1 MVKRARV
8 TNPGP
13 KNKGVV
19 KKRKPNAISQQTVLI
34 GAAGKFA
41 PKSAEKKN
49 IDKSATLT
57 PTTAIVSPTAATL
70 LNLIPLGTGPS
81 ARIGRKVSLTSMT
94 FRYHLQLDSTPGETR
109 IIGVY
114 DKQPNGAFPTA
125 SDIFAPANMSA
136 LQNLSNSDRF
146 MVIFDEYVLREA
158 GYAYIAGTAQPSYAN
173 KIVRK
178 FNPPLQMQY
187 NDVGGGTIA
196 DISTGAIYF
205 FVVSLGATANT
216 SLQFVSRFRYT
227 DN

>member
-13 KNKGVV
+13 KHKGVV

-49 IDKSATLT
+49 LDVNSTVT
-57 PTTAIVSPTAATL
+57 PTNALVAPTATTL

-81 ARIGRKVSLTSMT
+81 GRIGRKVSLTSLT
-94 FRYHLQLDSTPGETR
+94 FRYHFQPGSQPGETR
-109 IIGVY
+109 ILAVY
-114 DKQPNGAFPTA
+114 DKQPNGAFPAALDVFSTI
-125 SDIFAPANMSA
+125 SMSA

-146 MVIFDEYVLREA
+146 MVLFDEYIFREA
-158 GYAYIAGTAQPSYAN
+158 GYAYIAGTATPSFAN

-187 NDVGGGTIA
+187 NDVNGGTIA

-205 FVVSLGATANT
+205 FIVTLSAGTIGNI
-216 SLQFVSRFRYT
+216 QFVSRCRYT